1 MLCNSNN
8 SLYDIS
14 SVKNDGI
21 FLSTHSFGIPII
33 PFGACVGTRCFCP
46 GRWGACVVYL
56 SFAGGPAWR

>member
-1 MLCNSNN
+1 MLYNSNN

-33 PFGACVGTRCFCP
+33 PFL
-46 GRWGACVVYL
+46 Y
-56 SFAGGPAWR
+56 S